1 MILDQFNQK
10 NMTKVSRANSLWSRA
25 TGLAAAILVL
35 ACPLGFA
42 EEATILK
49 PDVAKFDNDPVPS
62 ATKVLKGNLTHH
74 AKVAPNRPRPK
85 PRRLESRLQR
95 QDSGPLNGALKGT
108 LDNQKPFSLGD
119 KSVTLKS
126 EVQQPYTIER
136 SVGIIG
142 IKFMKMGGDPPLVN
156 RVFPGTPAYKMG
168 FSVNDSIVA
177 VDGVPTYGLTK
188 DECYDLIVGTPNTP
202 ITVTL
207 LHRGNFEVKN
217 MMRMDF
223 NEIPDPMVRRD
234 YLNSL

>member
-1 MILDQFNQK
+1 
-10 NMTKVSRANSLWSRA
+10 MTKRTESVEIARVANKVWGARLC
-25 TGLAAAILVL
+25 LAALL
-35 ACPLGFA
+35 CLGMVAGSPGMA
-42 EEATILK
+42 EEQPVLK
-49 PDVAKFDNDPVPS
+49 PDVPKFDNAPPAAS
-62 ATKVLKGNLTHH
+62 THVLKGNLIHH
-74 AKVAPNRPRPK
+74 AKIAPAKPKPRPK
-85 PRRLESRLQR
+85 RLNSRLDR
-95 QDSGPLNGALKGT
+95 QDSAPLNGLMKGQADGT
-108 LDNQKPFSLGD
+108 KPFSLGE
-119 KSVTLKS
+119 KSTTLRS
-126 EVQQPYTIER
+126 EVQQPYTLER

-142 IKFMKMGGDPPLVN
+142 IKFMKVGGEPPLVN

-168 FSVNDSIVA
+168 FSVNDTIVA

-223 NEIPDPMVRRD
+223 NEIPDPLVRRD